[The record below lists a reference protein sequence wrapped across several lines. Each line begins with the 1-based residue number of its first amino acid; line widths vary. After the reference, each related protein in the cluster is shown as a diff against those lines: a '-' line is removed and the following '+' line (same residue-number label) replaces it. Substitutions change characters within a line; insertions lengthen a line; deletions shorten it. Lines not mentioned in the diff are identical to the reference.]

1 MATTNAANG
10 GNNGGNN
17 GNNNANGNVEN
28 NGVRKKR
35 MLHIRKKRESRG
47 PPSAQQ
53 QADLAENLLRVDVYF
68 ETLSVQNITETPTY
82 NVSKLTS
89 VK

>member
-1 MATTNAANG
+1 
-10 GNNGGNN
+10 
-17 GNNNANGNVEN
+17 
-28 NGVRKKR
+28 
-35 MLHIRKKRESRG
+35 MLNIRKKRSPDG

-53 QADLAENLLRVDVYF
+53 QEDLAENLLRVDVYF

-82 NVSKLTS
+82 NVSKLTY